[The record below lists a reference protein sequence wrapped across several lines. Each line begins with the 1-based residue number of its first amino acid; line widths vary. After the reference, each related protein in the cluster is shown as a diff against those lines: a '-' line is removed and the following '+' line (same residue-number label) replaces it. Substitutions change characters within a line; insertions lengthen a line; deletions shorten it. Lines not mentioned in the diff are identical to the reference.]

1 MRTFPEAGAYGSAAD
16 LYAGILAA
24 ALQSPDDDGPCFLPD
39 AVEVPADHPHS
50 LCTLQTVT
58 TWNGGRRAWDTA
70 FAEDLA
76 GASKCMAEVHGPQR
90 QGGALKVRFSY
101 RSQGA
106 RCSLTVRGTRPRLL
120 ELADTVR
127 KQWALFGGGPKPA
140 ELVKPRAPRRASWPM
155 SIVRVWLA
163 QLQDKDHAGAVITG
177 ETIGARFYPAG
188 NGTGAYILAAPL
200 PVDGLPDGMVS
211 TVRNDGRWTVSDLA
225 SGLKLGNGAGSR
237 KAAETEALRIWS
249 DASEEKRAGALRQAR
264 MQSADHAAARA
275 AWCKVHGIADELAP
289 ADAAAVP
296 DVPADVAPV
305 PDLEPVPECQATAAA
320 APADD
325 VARAEAVAEF
335 EAAAV
340 DAHPLAVSADRIDR
354 MRARAAD
361 RPDLAGFFA
370 HAIGLH
376 EASHARLAAAFA
388 AFDAVGDGCE
398 LATVDGARFCVL
410 LPDASQPGRYR
421 WQGFDARGFFT
432 HSTHATPADAVADA
446 ARAGFVVP
454 APGIL
459 DRLAAAPEWAR
470 GMAAADVMQRH
481 NAGMLSWPDACA
493 ELERINAPA
502 AEPVPAEPAR
512 AAAPVPANGLPS
524 MHVLQQSG
532 RIANRCAALLAGFPP
547 ARRAQALR
555 READRIAGQADRLTA
570 AGDVPATYRGAA
582 GMLRALADT
591 LAPAAEA
598 AGPGPAAAPAAP
610 KRVRAP
616 LASHGRMP
624 RPLPRRVMEMPGGA
638 RAAAAGH
645 RAQRGQAAPFGWL
658 AGALQHPGAWCRAGP
673 GQPAAGGRAAAARA
687 PPLPLPNVTSCSTPP
702 PV

>member
-1 MRTFPEAGAYGSAAD
+1 MRTYPDAGAYASAAD

-24 ALQSPDDDGPCFLPD
+24 ALQSPDDDAPCLLPEMI
-39 AVEVPADHPHS
+39 EVPADHPHS

-58 TWNGGRRAWDTA
+58 TWNGGRRQWDTA

-76 GASKCMAEVHGPQR
+76 GTSKCMAEVHGPQR
-90 QGGALKVRFSY
+90 AGGAVKVRFSY

-127 KQWALFGGGPKPA
+127 KGWALFGGGPKPA

-177 ETIGARFYPAG
+177 ETIGACFYPDAP
-188 NGTGAYILAAPL
+188 GTGAFILAAPL
-200 PVDGLPDGMVS
+200 PVDGLPDSMVS
-211 TVRNDGRWTVSDLA
+211 VVRNDGRWTVSDLA
-225 SGLKLGNGAGSR
+225 SGMKLGNGAGSR
-237 KAAETEALRIWS
+237 KAAETEALRLWGE
-249 DASEEKRAGALRQAR
+249 ASEDKRANALRNAR
-264 MQSADHAAARA
+264 MHSVDHDAARA

-289 ADAAAVP
+289 AEAAAVA

-305 PDLEPVPECQATAAA
+305 PDLEPVPECLPAAAA

-325 VARAEAVAEF
+325 VAQAEAAAEF

-340 DAHPLAVSADRIDR
+340 DAHPLAQSADRIDR

-388 AFDAVGDGCE
+388 AFDAVGDGTE
-398 LATVDGARFCVL
+398 LGTVDGARFCVL

-421 WQGFDARGFFT
+421 WQGFDARGFYT

-493 ELERINAPA
+493 ELERIAAPV
-502 AEPVPAEPAR
+502 PVPAEPAP
-512 AAAPVPANGLPS
+512 AADGLPS

-555 READRIAGQADRLTA
+555 READRIAGQADRLTG

-591 LAPAAEA
+591 LAPVAEA

-610 KRVRAP
+610 KRVRAG
-616 LASHGRMP
+616 LSSRAGLSH
-624 RPLPRRVMEMPGGA
+624 PLPRWAMEMPGA
-638 RAAAAGH
+638 MRAAAGRWPR
-645 RAQRGQAAPFGWL
+645 RAQAGQIRSAPGRPRRL
-658 AGALQHPGAWCRAGP
+658 ATWCWAGP
-673 GQPAAGGRAAAARA
+673 GPASVGDRTAARA
-687 PPLPLPNVTSCSTPP
+687 PPLPLFADTMPAPLPGV
-702 PV
+702 

>member
-1 MRTFPEAGAYGSAAD
+1 MRTFPEAGAYASAAD

-24 ALQSPDDDGPCFLPD
+24 ALQSPDDDGPCILPD

-163 QLQDKDHAGAVITG
+163 QLQDKDHAGALLTG
-177 ETIGARFYPAG
+177 ERIDARFYPDSVG
-188 NGTGAYILAAPL
+188 RGAFILAAPL
-200 PVDGLPDGMVS
+200 PVDGLPDYMVS
-211 TVRNDGRWTVSDLA
+211 VVRDDGWWTVSDLA
-225 SGLKLGNGAGSR
+225 SGMKLGTGAGSR
-237 KAAETEALRIWS
+237 KAAETEALRLWGE
-249 DASEEKRAGALRQAR
+249 ASEDKRANALRNAR
-264 MQSADHAAARA
+264 MHSVDHAAARA
-275 AWCKVHGIADELAP
+275 AWCKVHGIADELTP
-289 ADAAAVP
+289 AEAAAVP
-296 DVPADVAPV
+296 ADAAPV

-320 APADD
+320 APADE

-340 DAHPLAVSADRIDR
+340 DAHPLAQSADRIDR

-370 HAIGLH
+370 HCIGLH

-388 AFDAVGDGCE
+388 AFDAVGDGTE
-398 LATVDGARFCVL
+398 LGTVDGARFCVL

-481 NAGMLSWPDACA
+481 NAGRISWPDACA

-502 AEPVPAEPAR
+502 AGPVPEAAAVAPVPVPAADLDCLHMPDASTLARLEREGLPVESMPDAWRALECGRLFIAHDMDEQPMEVFHVSALTGYTLDQMIRLPAEPVPAAD
-512 AAAPVPANGLPS
+512 GLPS
-524 MHVLQQSG
+524 IHVLQQSG

-555 READRIAGQADRLTA
+555 READRIAGQLIILA
-570 AGDVPATYRGAA
+570 AKI
-582 GMLRALADT
+582 RASARRKIS
-591 LAPAAEA
+591 
-598 AGPGPAAAPAAP
+598 AAA
-610 KRVRAP
+610 
-616 LASHGRMP
+616 SD
-624 RPLPRRVMEMPGGA
+624 
-638 RAAAAGH
+638 
-645 RAQRGQAAPFGWL
+645 
-658 AGALQHPGAWCRAGP
+658 
-673 GQPAAGGRAAAARA
+673 
-687 PPLPLPNVTSCSTPP
+687 
-702 PV
+702 